1 MKTIKLYDGLRL
13 TVDNESED
21 FLGFGWDEVCAA
33 IHIPDECKDELFRW
47 LFATGRL
54 DLSAA
59 YAGHTV
65 IVEAIP
71 CKNS

>member
-1 MKTIKLYDGLRL
+1 LKTIKLYNGLRL
-13 TVDNESED
+13 TVDDESED
-21 FLGFGWDEVCAA
+21 YLCFGWDEVCEA
-33 IHIPDECKDELFRW
+33 IHIPDECKDELFRY

-71 CKNS
+71 SKN